1 MYLRSAREKYVY
13 LTDFQATQHQCNDV
27 TNRTISNK
35 YDTCTIFF
43 IIRNKCDIANRLNA
57 LPLHCNPKIAGNYTA
72 LRTSFKPHS
81 NDRILLKTSLTEQ
94 RRVYSKTK
102 RRSPKSLSVRF
113 LRLQQTLP
121 SSRDTIEETTHSL
134 TDLNTI
140 TSFKSYATDRVNS
153 LFPHRTIYSLF
164 MQAKV
169 VSREALLMPFLFY
182 PLLAVPSSL
191 ATLTDDPGNRTQGV
205 QSHYQCA

>member
-1 MYLRSAREKYVY
+1 MYLRSARENNIY
-13 LTDFQATQHQCNDV
+13 LTDFQASWHQCNNV

-43 IIRNKCDIANRLNA
+43 IIRNKCDIANRQNV
-57 LPLHCNPKIAGNYTA
+57 LPLHCNPKRTGNYTA

-81 NDRILLKTSLTEQ
+81 NDSILLKTSLTEQ

-102 RRSPKSLSVRF
+102 RRSQKSLSVRF
-113 LRLQQTLP
+113 LRQQRTLP
-121 SSRDTIEETTHSL
+121 TSREAIEETIHSL

-169 VSREALLMPFLFY
+169 VSRVTLLMPFFVLSTSCC
-182 PLLAVPSSL
+182 PLLSSYS
-191 ATLTDDPGNRTQGV
+191 NR
-205 QSHYQCA
+205 

>member
-1 MYLRSAREKYVY
+1 M
-13 LTDFQATQHQCNDV
+13 
-27 TNRTISNK
+27 
-35 YDTCTIFF
+35 
-43 IIRNKCDIANRLNA
+43 
-57 LPLHCNPKIAGNYTA
+57 GNCTA

-81 NDRILLKTSLTEQ
+81 NDSILLKTSLTEQ

-102 RRSPKSLSVRF
+102 RRSQKSLSVRF

-121 SSRDTIEETTHSL
+121 SSRETIEETIHSL

-140 TSFKSYATDRVNS
+140 SSFKSYATDRVNY

-169 VSREALLMPFLFY
+169 VSTVALLMPFLFN
-182 PLLAVPSSL
+182 PLLAVSSSPP
-191 ATLTDDPGNRTQGV
+191 TLTDDTGHRMQSV
-205 QSHYQCA
+205 QSYYQCA